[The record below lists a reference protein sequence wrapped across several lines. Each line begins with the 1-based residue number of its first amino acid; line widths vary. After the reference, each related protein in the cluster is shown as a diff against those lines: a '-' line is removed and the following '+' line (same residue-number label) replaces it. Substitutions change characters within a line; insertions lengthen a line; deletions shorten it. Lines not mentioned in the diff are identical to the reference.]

1 MWEYRTASASKYGR
15 NADGAGRFSKEIVKE
30 RANFWDQ
37 QHDPSTSSIERGG
50 KTIEETMAKSLD
62 SVGWSKVGV
71 DFGGIIPFS
80 HNMIC
85 ALSRNPITEKVF
97 EAGKPVMDHAAQYIL
112 SEDM

>member
-1 MWEYRTASASKYGR
+1 
-15 NADGAGRFSKEIVKE
+15 
-30 RANFWDQ
+30 
-37 QHDPSTSSIERGG
+37 
-50 KTIEETMAKSLD
+50 MAKSLD